1 MTSEKKYLGS
11 EYTQVTAMP
20 KIKGTV
26 LLTYIITAPVVLG
39 VYNFVDFNLPTMP
52 TIVDRVVFM
61 TRWQFLTILTF
72 LHMLQFA
79 LHKRGT
85 VAWNP
90 MNPATV
96 KFVEVENRV
105 LTNSVEQLILFLGTT
120 IILTTYLKENQM
132 ALIPILIITWC
143 FGRLLFG
150 YGTIAIFIAVILGIY
165 NFVDFNLP
173 AMPTMVD
180 RVVFMTRWHF
190 LTVLTFLHMLQFV
203 LYKRGT
209 VAWNP
214 MNPTTAHL
222 VEVENRVLTNS
233 VEQLILFVGTTTILT
248 TYLEES
254 RMALIPILIITWC
267 FGRLLF
273 GYG

>member
-150 YGTIAIFIAVILGIY
+150 YGYIYHPIYRAPGFAINYGI
-165 NFVDFNLP
+165 
-173 AMPTMVD
+173 
-180 RVVFMTRWHF
+180 
-190 LTVLTFLHMLQFV
+190 VLTLSAALFYFTFSTQMMLMTIPAVGFMIHHIYTEFLFLF
-203 LYKRGT
+203 
-209 VAWNP
+209 
-214 MNPTTAHL
+214 TT
-222 VEVENRVLTNS
+222 
-233 VEQLILFVGTTTILT
+233 
-248 TYLEES
+248 
-254 RMALIPILIITWC
+254 
-267 FGRLLF
+267 
-273 GYG
+273 

>member
-1 MTSEKKYLGS
+1 MNNSEQKYVGS
-11 EYTQVTAMP
+11 DYSQTTAMP
-20 KIKGTV
+20 KIKTTTMM
-26 LLTYIITAPVVLG
+26 TYIILVL
-39 VYNFVDFNLPTMP
+39 
-52 TIVDRVVFM
+52 
-61 TRWQFLTILTF
+61 
-72 LHMLQFA
+72 
-79 LHKRGT
+79 
-85 VAWNP
+85 
-90 MNPATV
+90 
-96 KFVEVENRV
+96 
-105 LTNSVEQLILFLGTT
+105 
-120 IILTTYLKENQM
+120 
-132 ALIPILIITWC
+132 
-143 FGRLLFG
+143 
-150 YGTIAIFIAVILGIY
+150 VILGIY

-273 GYG
+273 GYGYIYHPIYRVPGFGINYGIIVNLSAALFYYTFSTQSMFMTIPAFGFLIFHIFAEFQFLFS